1 VLQSIEMHRQI
12 PISYK
17 KIIWYT
23 IFSIWLVAWFSG
35 TTSVFGQRAFAVLHS
50 ACSWR
55 VTTYVSIPSAT
66 GQST

>member
-50 ACSWR
+50 ACS
-55 VTTYVSIPSAT
+55 
-66 GQST
+66 